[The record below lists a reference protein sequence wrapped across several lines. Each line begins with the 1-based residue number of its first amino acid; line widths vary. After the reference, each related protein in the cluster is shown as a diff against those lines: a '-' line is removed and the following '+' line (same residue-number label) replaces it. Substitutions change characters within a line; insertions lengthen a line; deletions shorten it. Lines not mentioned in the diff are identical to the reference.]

1 MNNADVL
8 DRALNAVVDRLSSTE
23 KQLSDLVLSLQV
35 PNTTSTPSP
44 ASKKL
49 EAAEPVTI
57 PPVTIPAPGT
67 FLEQE
72 QANDLITDPIPRST
86 DQHNMMK
93 SEIENTQ
100 EEEVADEPGAEES
113 PHEDAPLSSQSSQHY
128 PWYEKLN
135 QATDQWLES
144 HDYSSSDQAS
154 LKAVGIGTLV
164 GIILLGSYHLLS
176 K

>member
-23 KQLSDLVLSLQV
+23 KQLSDLVLSLQI
-35 PNTTSTPSP
+35 PNTTSSSTPSP
-44 ASKKL
+44 ANKTL
-49 EAAEPVTI
+49 QAVEPVTM
-57 PPVTIPAPGT
+57 PAPSPSLG
-67 FLEQE
+67 QE
-72 QANDLITDPIPRST
+72 QANDLIADPIPGST
-86 DQHNMMK
+86 DQHNTIK
-93 SEIENTQ
+93 SEIEITQ
-100 EEEVADEPGAEES
+100 EEVSDEP
-113 PHEDAPLSSQSSQHY
+113 PHEDAPLSSQSNRHY
-128 PWYEKLN
+128 SWYEKLN

-144 HDYSSSDQAS
+144 HNYSSSDQES